1 MKSKLKN
8 MLCVAFATAFAALPL
23 TACKKDGGDSDAVKV
38 FMPDGAPAIALA
50 ALMDSGFE
58 NTEFTVVAASTI
70 GERVSLGDADMAIMP
85 VNAAATLYN
94 KGVGI
99 TMLSVNTH
107 GNLYVVGDGD
117 AIEPSD
123 LVGKRLGVIGKDN
136 VPDLTL
142 KMIAGELDIEL
153 EESDSAVGGKIAV
166 RYAAD
171 GPAIMPLI
179 KQGVVDYALLA
190 DPAATNAVNNFDKSI
205 VMDMQEQW
213 RDVFGGAYPQACLVA
228 KKSLV
233 EESPQYVRDFLT
245 ALKASDGWA
254 EQNPQKTVDTIMEHI
269 RDAQPTLTSLTSEI
283 VARCNIETVFA
294 QDAREECE
302 TYFQKLTQLKTQL
315 DKPVLAK
322 VPDDGFYTA
331 L

>member
-1 MKSKLKN
+1 MKCRLTKL
-8 MLCVAFATAFAALPL
+8 LCAVAAATAAAIPL
-23 TACKKDGGDSDAVKV
+23 SACAEPDDSNTVKV

-50 ALMDSGFE
+50 ALMDEGFE

-85 VNAAATLYN
+85 INAAAALYN

-107 GNLYVVGDGD
+107 GNLYVVGGGD
-117 AIEPSD
+117 AIGPND
-123 LVGKRLGVIGKDN
+123 LVGKRLGVIGRDN

-142 KMIAGELDIEL
+142 KMIAEELDIEL
-153 EESDSAVGGKIAV
+153 EESDNAVEGKIAV

-179 KQGVVDYALLA
+179 KQGAVDYALLA

-213 RDVFGGAYPQACLVA
+213 QSLFGGEYPQACLVA

-233 EESPQYVRDFLT
+233 DEAPQYVQKFMT

-254 EQNPQKTVDTIMEHI
+254 EDNPQKTVDTISAHI

-283 VARCNIETVFA
+283 VVRCNIETVFA
-294 QDAREECE
+294 KEARAECE
-302 TYFQKLTQLKTQL
+302 TYFRKLTELKTQL
-315 DKPVLAK
+315 GKPVLAK
-322 VPDDGFYTA
+322 VPDEGFYTEV
-331 L
+331 